1 MSFAT
6 ETPLALNDAARLF
19 GVHRRTIENWIK
31 RGLESRRLGRLIYTS
46 REAIDRFAVEPNS
59 NQLPPARKGGMDGAE
74 KRRLLRERHGI

>member
-46 REAIDRFAVEPNS
+46 HEAIDRFAVEPNS
-59 NQLPPARKGGMDGAE
+59 NQLPPASTNDTDVAE
-74 KRRLLRERHGI
+74 KLRRLRERHGI